1 MNGPTPSVPTVHA
14 LPAPLVLPHAIVGI
28 AITITMTIAIAIAI
42 ASARGCGAVGYSPTP
57 CLLFQRKTLREV

>member
-14 LPAPLVLPHAIVGI
+14 LPAPLLRPHAIVGI
-28 AITITMTIAIAIAI
+28 AITITIAIAI
-42 ASARGCGAVGYSPTP
+42 ARGCGAVGYSPTP